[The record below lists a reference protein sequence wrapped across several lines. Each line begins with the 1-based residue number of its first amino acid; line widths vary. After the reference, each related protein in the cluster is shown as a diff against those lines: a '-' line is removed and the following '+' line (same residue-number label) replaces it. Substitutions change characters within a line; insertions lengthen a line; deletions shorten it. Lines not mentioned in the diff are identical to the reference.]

1 MTLSYRELTEA
12 QILRAMSEGKLKGL
26 EGEGKPLPDQVDVAF
41 ADMPTQR
48 AFRIMAEAGALPEE
62 VKFRKLRDGARA
74 TYRNASSDEERQLA
88 VAVIAQLD
96 LRYTIALE
104 ARRTFMAP

>member
-1 MTLSYRELTEA
+1 MTLSYPELVEVP
-12 QILRAMSEGKLKGL
+12 ILKAIAEGKLKGL

-41 ADMPTQR
+41 ANMAPQR

-96 LRYTIALE
+96 LRYTIAVE
-104 ARRTFMAP
+104 AS